1 MKENVMRLEIAMS
14 KKVKCIDCHNSSH
27 WVLPYRVSEQ
37 NYEYQNHVF
46 KLQKQVL
53 YVVKL

>member
-1 MKENVMRLEIAMS
+1 MS